1 MVARLAVFDIDDTLL
16 SSNKTFLKS
25 TLTSIKKLK
34 QQKINVAIATG
45 RNLAMARAV
54 INRLDLQDFVLCNG
68 SAAFANHEQVH
79 EHTLS
84 RANIQELVKAADE
97 EHVDII
103 FESLDGLHAH
113 THLSQKTKD
122 VLNTFHA
129 PAVDY
134 APDYY
139 LDHDIYQAMM
149 FYPQAVN
156 EKLPHA
162 DEFSFVRFHDYGV
175 DIIPKVGS
183 KARGI
188 AKLAASLNVAPENV
202 VAFGDNQN
210 DREMLQSAGIGIA
223 MGNAAPEIQAQADM
237 TTKDCDHDGIE
248 YGLQSIGWID

>member
-34 QQKINVAIATG
+34 QQQVNVAIATG
-45 RNLAMARAV
+45 RNLAMAQAV
-54 INRLDLQDFVLCNG
+54 IKRLDLRDFVLCNG
-68 SAAFANHEQVH
+68 SAAFANHKQVH
-79 EHTLS
+79 GHTLS
-84 RANIQELVKAADE
+84 RTNVRQLVQAADAQ
-97 EHVDII
+97 DINII

-113 THLSQKTKD
+113 SALTPTTQK
-122 VLNTFHA
+122 VLATFKA
-129 PAVDY
+129 PQVDL

-139 LDHDIYQAMM
+139 EKHNIYQAMM
-149 FYPQAVN
+149 FYPRAMDQ
-156 EKLPHA
+156 KLPHA

-175 DIIPKVGS
+175 DIIPRVGS
-183 KARGI
+183 KAQGV

-210 DREMLQSAGIGIA
+210 DREMLKSAGIGIA

-237 TTKDCDHDGIE
+237 TTKDCDHDGIAH
-248 YGLQSIGWID
+248 GLKTIGWI